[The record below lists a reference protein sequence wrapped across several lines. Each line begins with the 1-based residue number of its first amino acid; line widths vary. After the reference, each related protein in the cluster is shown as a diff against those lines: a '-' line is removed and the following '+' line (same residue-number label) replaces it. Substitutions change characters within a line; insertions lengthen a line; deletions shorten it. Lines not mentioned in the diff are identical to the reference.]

1 MRSLFF
7 LLAAVTTHFAPSLAK
22 VNCPL
27 YGPLFPKPTNL
38 LQNSAIRAAAKSLD
52 GIFEKYI
59 DHDNTTGADHFSYS
73 VEVFS
78 GSEEDKPLWSHYWTA
93 PNLEG
98 FNSTGVSKVD
108 TNTVFR
114 IGSITKIFT
123 VLAFLATVGD
133 KLWNDPVTKYLPELK
148 ALAEKTP
155 GGSMM
160 VPDWEEVTL
169 GSLASQTSGLIRD
182 SPLEDLYKIGFPPL
196 PLEEFP
202 PCGTNPTCNRDQL
215 FAGLGKLPPS
225 FPTSSTPAYSDISFA
240 LLSYVAERITGKDFK
255 TLVQDSV
262 LKPLNLT
269 HTFTS
274 APDDS
279 LGIIPG
285 NRYKTSWA
293 FELAEEAA
301 TGNMYT
307 SAGDMSSLGRAIM
320 RSTLLKPAVTRRWLK
335 PSAFTSDPKS
345 LVGMPWGI
353 RQLDIGFNQSFQ
365 ITHAFNKLGS
375 LGAYTSLLAI
385 MPDLDIGFSILA
397 AGDPP
402 AGLAMDIADT
412 LTTTYLSTMTYIA
425 RTEADRIYS
434 GQYRYTGNITVPVPV
449 PSSPPSNSTIPPKY
463 TNGTIT
469 TERKRLNSS
478 LTISTSASSPGLVLK
493 NWISNSTD
501 MSFYAVAIGS
511 NITDEYLDKI
521 KPSVRLYPTGFS
533 EPLSDGKGG
542 KRVAF
547 KAVFEDLSL
556 PERKPGMQMGTDCA
570 TWVGVT
576 GVVYASRPLDL
587 FIFEVDEK
595 GKVRGVENGAL
606 RVMLDKAG

>member
-1 MRSLFF
+1 MKSL
-7 LLAAVTTHFAPSLAK
+7 LLLLVAGATHLAPSLAK
-22 VNCPL
+22 QPCPL
-27 YGPLFPKPTNL
+27 YGPLFPKPSNL
-38 LQNSAIRAAAKSLD
+38 LQNAAIQAAAQSLD
-52 GIFEKYI
+52 EILPKYI

-78 GSEEDKPLWSHYWTA
+78 GSEDKPLW
-93 PNLEG
+93 
-98 FNSTGVSKVD
+98 SKVD

-114 IGSITKIFT
+114 IRGITKIFT

-133 KLWNDPVTKYLPELK
+133 KVWNEPVTKYLPELK
-148 ALAEKTP
+148 RLAEKTP

-160 VPDWEEVTL
+160 VPNWEEVTL

-182 SPLEDLYKIGFPPL
+182 W
-196 PLEEFP
+196 
-202 PCGTNPTCNRDQL
+202 DQL
-215 FAGLGKLPPS
+215 FAGLGKLPLS
-225 FPTSSTPAYSDISFA
+225 FPTSSTPAYADISFA

-262 LKPLNLT
+262 LTPLSLT

-293 FELAEEAA
+293 
-301 TGNMYT
+301 
-307 SAGDMSSLGRAIM
+307 
-320 RSTLLKPAVTRRWLK
+320 STVTRRWLK
-335 PSAFTSDPKS
+335 PSVFTSDPKS

-375 LGAYTSLLAI
+375 IGAYTSLLAI
-385 MPDLDIGFSILA
+385 IPDLDIGFSLLA

-412 LTTTYLSTMTYIA
+412 LTSTYLSTMTYVA

-434 GQYRYTGNITVPVPV
+434 GQYRYTENIT
-449 PSSPPSNSTIPPKY
+449 TI
-463 TNGTIT
+463 

-478 LTISTSASSPGLVLK
+478 LTISTSSSSPGHILK

-501 MSFYAVAIGS
+501 MSLYAVAIGS
-511 NITDEYLDKI
+511 NTTDEYLDKI

-533 EPLSDGKGG
+533 EPLPDEKG

-547 KAVFEDLSL
+547 KAFLEDLSL
-556 PERKPGMQMGTDCA
+556 PERKPGMQTGTDCA
-570 TWVGVT
+570 TWVCVT

-587 FIFEVDEK
+587 FVFEVDET
-595 GKVRGVENGAL
+595 GKVRGLENGAL
-606 RVMLDKAG
+606 RVRLDKVG